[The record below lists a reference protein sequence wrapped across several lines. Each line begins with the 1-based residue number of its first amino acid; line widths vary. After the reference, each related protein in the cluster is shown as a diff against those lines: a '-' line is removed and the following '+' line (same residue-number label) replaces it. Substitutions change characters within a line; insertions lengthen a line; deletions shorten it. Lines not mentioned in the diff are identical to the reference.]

1 MRFFWRSIRSV
12 FVFFLLLF
20 IVGCAGFSIEFSFT
34 TTSNTSVTQTTLPST
49 IEGTISIG
57 DSEYNA
63 FEYYDSPTYR
73 LSNIDD
79 YNAILL
85 ATRDK
90 ARRANIELQTT
101 VYRMVAL
108 FPGSKTMVEQVIATS
123 SGSGVI
129 YKSDATY
136 YYAITNFHVI
146 DPETYSARYEV
157 QTFDSTLT
165 SSAELLAYQEEFD
178 LAVIRFPKAARTEI
192 HEIDIDTR
200 KFTKIVPGELVIAVG
215 NPETLTYN
223 VTFGEF
229 IRMTLIENAEFK
241 VIYHSATIHE
251 GSSGGA
257 LLDVDGNLL
266 GINTWGSQNSDE
278 DSFAVPVHIIYMFL
292 VNNDLL

>member
-1 MRFFWRSIRSV
+1 MRFFQRSIRSV

-34 TTSNTSVTQTTLPST
+34 TTSNPSVTQTTLPST

-63 FEYYDSPTYR
+63 FEFYDSPTYR
-73 LSNIDD
+73 LTNIDD

-101 VYRMVAL
+101 IYRMVAL
-108 FPGSKTMVEQVIATS
+108 FPGSKTLVEQVVATS

-165 SSAELLAYQEEFD
+165 STAELLAYQEEFD
-178 LAVIRFPKAARTEI
+178 LAVIRFPKAGRTEI

-200 KFTKIVPGELVIAVG
+200 KYTKIVPGELVLAVG

-229 IRMTLIENAEFK
+229 LRMTLIENADFK

-278 DSFAVPVHIIYMFL
+278 DSFAVPLHIVYMFL
-292 VNNDLL
+292 VNNDML